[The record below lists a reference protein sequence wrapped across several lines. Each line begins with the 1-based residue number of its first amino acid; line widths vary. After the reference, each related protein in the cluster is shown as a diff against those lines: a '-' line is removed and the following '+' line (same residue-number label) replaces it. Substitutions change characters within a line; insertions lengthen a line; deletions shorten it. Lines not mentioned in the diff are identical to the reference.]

1 MTEFGVETI
10 HLDLAPLAAA
20 LSRRLHD
27 AGVPMTPERPA
38 DFARALT
45 LVRPVSRQR
54 LYWTARS
61 VFVSDQAHA
70 QAFDRVF
77 FSVFGRT
84 PSDHAVAHDER
95 RTEGA
100 PPDERPAVD
109 GAAAGATLGSTSPRA
124 GGSGDEDAAEV
135 EVPLAMASDE
145 ERLAGKRFDAL
156 DPHELAQL
164 YRLMTRLEVATPLR
178 RTRRHER
185 ARHGRR
191 TDLRRT

>member
-1 MTEFGVETI
+1 MTAFGVETI
-10 HLDLAPLAAA
+10 HLDLPPLAAA

-38 DFARALT
+38 DFARALA
-45 LVRPVSRQR
+45 LVTPVSRRR

-70 QAFDRVF
+70 KAFDRVF
-77 FSVFGRT
+77 FSVFGG
-84 PSDHAVAHDER
+84 PSPDAAVSLDER

-100 PPDERPAVD
+100 PPDERPAVE
-109 GAAAGATLGSTSPRA
+109 GAAGGGALGSASPRA
-124 GGSGDEDAAEV
+124 GDSADEDATEV
-135 EVPLAMASDE
+135 EVPLALASDE

-164 YRLMTRLEVATPLR
+164 YRL
-178 RTRRHER
+178 
-185 ARHGRR
+185 
-191 TDLRRT
+191 